1 MLGKE
6 TPMTEMKRQLP
17 ELPPAAFTKQD
28 ESDDTDFYVPV
39 GWSVI
44 STTRQLRRSPP
55 ITEPSSLPGVFFS
68 T

>member
-6 TPMTEMKRQLP
+6 TPMAEMKNNSQSSR
-17 ELPPAAFTKQD
+17 LPPSPSRTRVTTQTSTFQ
-28 ESDDTDFYVPV
+28 F